1 MNRVGEK
8 NDDVKS
14 CVNVAVCNFSLMHRM
29 KQKEKTE

>member
-8 NDDVKS
+8 NDVKS